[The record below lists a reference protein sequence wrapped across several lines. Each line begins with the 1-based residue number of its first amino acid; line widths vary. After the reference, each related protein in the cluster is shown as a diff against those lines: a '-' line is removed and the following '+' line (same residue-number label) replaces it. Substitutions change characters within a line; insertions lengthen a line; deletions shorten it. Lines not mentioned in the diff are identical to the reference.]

1 MESVKFWVALPIEQL
16 IDLKK
21 GKEVLPDR
29 FSSCFWFRKCPAET
43 VDRSQLPRALKNYA
57 VMEMEVSALGYL
69 QKVEGGVLEK
79 TKPTEYRWHGPVRH
93 EERGGQG
100 RVLYRIGVVAA
111 IGLCRHLESWYRD
124 M

>member
-16 IDLKK
+16 IELNK

-29 FSSCFWFRKCPAET
+29 FSSCFWLRKCPAET

-69 QKVEGGVLEK
+69 QKVEGGVSEK
-79 TKPTEYRWHGPVRH
+79 TKPTEYHWHGPLRQ
-93 EERGGQG
+93 EERDGQG
-100 RVLYRIGVVAA
+100 HVWYRISVVAA
-111 IGLCRHLESWYRD
+111 RF